1 MNYLLALSRQIDR
14 MSWTAAK
21 LAVLLVL
28 VCAFISVGNA
38 LSRYLFDLSSNAWLE
53 MQWYL
58 FAAIVMLGAAHLL
71 CTNGHIRVDLLYL
84 RLHQRQRMMLDLF
97 GLVFFVIPFSI
108 MMVLYAWPWFVE
120 SWLIGETS
128 ANAGGLIRWPV
139 KILMPIGFGLLILQ
153 AISEVIKRVGAL
165 QGKISLDVHYQRPEQ

>member
-14 MSWTAAK
+14 MSWTAAQI
-21 LAVLLVL
+21 AVVLVL

-38 LSRYLFDLSSNAWLE
+38 LSRYLF
-53 MQWYL
+53 
-58 FAAIVMLGAAHLL
+58 AAIVMLGAAHLL
-71 CTNGHIRVDLLYL
+71 RTNGHIRVDLLYL
-84 RLHQRQRMMLDLF
+84 RLHERQRMMLDLF

-120 SWLIGETS
+120 AWLIGETS

-153 AISEVIKRVGAL
+153 AISEIIKRVAAL
-165 QGKISLDVHYQRPEQ
+165 QGKISLDVHYQRPDQ

>member
-1 MNYLLALSRQIDR
+1 MNALLGVCRAIDALSRGAAQIA
-14 MSWTAAK
+14 MA
-21 LAVLLVL
+21 LVLLCAL
-28 VCAFISVGNA
+28 VSAANA
-38 LSRYLFDLSSNAWLE
+38 LSRYVFDLSSNAWLE

-71 CTNGHIRVDLLYL
+71 RTNGHIRVDLLYL
-84 RLHQRQRMMLDLF
+84 RLHERQRMMLDLF

-120 SWLIGETS
+120 AWLIGETS

-153 AISEVIKRVGAL
+153 AISEIIKRVAAL
-165 QGKISLDVHYQRPEQ
+165 QGKISLDVHYQRPDQ

>member
-14 MSWTAAK
+14 MSWTAAQ

-53 MQWYL
+53 TQWYL

-108 MMVLYAWPWFVE
+108 MMVLYAWPWYLE
-120 SWLIGETS
+120 AWTIGERS

-153 AISEVIKRVGAL
+153 AISEIIKRLAAL
-165 QGKISLDVHYQRPEQ
+165 QGKITLDMQYQRPDQ

>member
-1 MNYLLALSRQIDR
+1 MPYPGTYL
-14 MSWTAAK
+14 
-21 LAVLLVL
+21 
-28 VCAFISVGNA
+28 ISAQTHGLRCNGTC
-38 LSRYLFDLSSNAWLE
+38 LE

-120 SWLIGETS
+120 AWLIGETS

-153 AISEVIKRVGAL
+153 AISEIIKRVAAL
-165 QGKISLDVHYQRPEQ
+165 QGKISFDVHYQRPEQ

>member
-14 MSWTAAK
+14 MSWTAAQ

-53 MQWYL
+53 TQWYL

-84 RLHQRQRMMLDLF
+84 RLHQRQRHD
-97 GLVFFVIPFSI
+97 
-108 MMVLYAWPWFVE
+108 A
-120 SWLIGETS
+120 
-128 ANAGGLIRWPV
+128 
-139 KILMPIGFGLLILQ
+139 
-153 AISEVIKRVGAL
+153 
-165 QGKISLDVHYQRPEQ
+165 

>member
-1 MNYLLALSRQIDR
+1 MNHLLALSRQIDR
-14 MSWTAAK
+14 MSWTTAQ

-28 VCAFISVGNA
+28 VCAFISVGNT

-84 RLHQRQRMMLDLF
+84 CLHQRQRMMLDLF

-108 MMVLYAWPWFVE
+108 IMVLYAWPWFVE
-120 SWLIGETS
+120 AWLIGETS

-153 AISEVIKRVGAL
+153 AISEIIKRVAAL
-165 QGKISLDVHYQRPEQ
+165 QGKISFDVHYQRPEQ

>member
-14 MSWTAAK
+14 MSWTAAQ

-53 MQWYL
+53 TQWYL

-71 CTNGHIRVDLLYL
+71 CTNGHIRVDLL
-84 RLHQRQRMMLDLF
+84 
-97 GLVFFVIPFSI
+97 
-108 MMVLYAWPWFVE
+108 
-120 SWLIGETS
+120 
-128 ANAGGLIRWPV
+128 
-139 KILMPIGFGLLILQ
+139 
-153 AISEVIKRVGAL
+153 
-165 QGKISLDVHYQRPEQ
+165 